1 MRRQKIMWTPRLY
14 RWRTPSCTD
23 LYVVFIGFFFFF
35 FLNTTESS
43 SQVSV
48 FCSLMMDCCECV
60 LLMRVEV
67 SVDSTHKNTMCAP
80 SGRTF
85 LPAPRFPQVIHAVLI
100 PTVMALSWGLDAPS
114 GPPHFCPWPPWRPCL
129 SAARQP
135 HTSWGTTTD
144 SGLVSLLP
152 KYDLCF
158 CSIYV
163 WSLPLM

>member
-1 MRRQKIMWTPRLY
+1 MLCLCVVCCMNVLGCILRSDGSVLTVDETSKDNVDA
-14 RWRTPSCTD
+14 PSLQMTD
-23 LYVVFIGFFFFF
+23 SFLHRPLCRFHWVFLFFKK
-35 FLNTTESS
+35 NTTESS

-48 FCSLMMDCCECV
+48 FCFLMMDCCECV

-114 GPPHFCPWPPWRPCL
+114 GPPHFCPWPP
-129 SAARQP
+129 
-135 HTSWGTTTD
+135 
-144 SGLVSLLP
+144 
-152 KYDLCF
+152 
-158 CSIYV
+158 
-163 WSLPLM
+163 